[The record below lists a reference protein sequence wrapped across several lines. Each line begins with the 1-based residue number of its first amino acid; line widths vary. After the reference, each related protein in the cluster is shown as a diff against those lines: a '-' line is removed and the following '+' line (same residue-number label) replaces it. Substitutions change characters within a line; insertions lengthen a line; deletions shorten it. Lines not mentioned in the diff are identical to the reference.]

1 MVIKRIDM
9 RVDDWMQ
16 WRWWRTTCYISF
28 HDPLLT
34 YFPHSLHLLQTLLNK
49 LLLRLLFP
57 ASTLQ
62 HFLLACVCYY
72 ISNNHST
79 SISITQFSV
88 YFFKLTLAFSLS
100 PTQHQTPFKEKIQLF
115 PHSSTLVAGF
125 LRVYFISTF
134 SSPAP
139 PLTSIVVAL
148 RSGQWMF
155 LHSAGKR
162 KE

>member
-1 MVIKRIDM
+1 MEPILIVAGNKAYWYE

-16 WRWWRTTCYISF
+16 WRWWRTTTCYISF
-28 HDPLLT
+28 HDPLLM

-100 PTQHQTPFKEKIQLF
+100 PTHHQTPFKEKYNSFLTRRPSSLASCAFILLVLF
-115 PHSSTLVAGF
+115 PPSSSDVD
-125 LRVYFISTF
+125 R
-134 SSPAP
+134 
-139 PLTSIVVAL
+139 
-148 RSGQWMF
+148 R
-155 LHSAGKR
+155 
-162 KE
+162 